1 MLFKYISCGMISLL
15 FLTYSIFNF
24 HIPSQGFNILS
35 TADTIKAPEGY
46 VLVWSDEFEKDG
58 KPDTTYWS
66 YELGFIRNRE
76 LQYYQPENANIENGI
91 LTISGKRERV
101 KNKAYDPLS
110 EYWIED
116 REWAEY
122 TSASLITQGKKS
134 FRYGIFE
141 IRAKIPTARGMWPVI
156 WTMGENREWPA
167 NGEVDIMEYYRWTGL
182 PTILANV
189 AWEGQDKK
197 VKWADKKIPL
207 DHFLEKDPDWTEKFH
222 IWKMEWTPEFIRL
235 YLDDELLN
243 EVDLEKTV
251 NPDGYN
257 PFHHPHYIL
266 LNLALGVHGGDPRST
281 EFPQSFLIDYVRVF
295 QQKEHL
301 DIQDV
306 K

>member
-1 MLFKYISCGMISLL
+1 MLFKYIPCSMISLL
-15 FLTYSIFNF
+15 LLTFSIFHF
-24 HIPSQGFNILS
+24 SSQGFNILNS
-35 TADTIKAPEGY
+35 ADTITAPEGY

-58 KPDTTYWS
+58 RPDPSYWS

-134 FRYGIFE
+134 FTYGIFE

-167 NGEVDIMEYYRWTGL
+167 NGEVDIMEYYRWTAL

-189 AWEGQDKK
+189 AWEGPDNK

-207 DHFLEKDPDWTEKFH
+207 DNFLEKDPDWPEKFH

-266 LNLALGVHGGDPRST
+266 LNLALGGQGGDPSST

-295 QQKEHL
+295 QQKEHVYK
-301 DIQDV
+301 QDM